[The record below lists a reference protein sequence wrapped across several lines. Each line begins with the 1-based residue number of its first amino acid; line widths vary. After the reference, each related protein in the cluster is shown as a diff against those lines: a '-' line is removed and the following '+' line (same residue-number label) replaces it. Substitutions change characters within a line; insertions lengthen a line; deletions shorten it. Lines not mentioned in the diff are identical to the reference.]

1 MGGHRRLQLSSTK
14 NYERKKRQKLSFLV
28 SLPLQLYVETPVTTL
43 EQLCCKLEQLALPQ
57 GICIA
62 CLSFG
67 LYLYILICTDWKCEL
82 REGVLNII
90 KLGYKGTCMEVIRC
104 VAIRPDFSWS
114 VYVCG
119 VMVNQKLCTILMDLT
134 ETMHSGI
141 LHSYFNCL

>member
-1 MGGHRRLQLSSTK
+1 MLQVEAASLTFIPRYVHRMFEFRL
-14 NYERKKRQKLSFLV
+14 
-28 SLPLQLYVETPVTTL
+28 
-43 EQLCCKLEQLALPQ
+43 
-57 GICIA
+57 
-62 CLSFG
+62 G

-134 ETMHSGI
+134 ETMHSYI
-141 LHSYFNCL
+141 A